1 MRRLLHRSPS
11 YLPNF
16 STSKFK
22 WQKGDT
28 IHNFQVLSSSHHP
41 DFDCNLHHLE
51 HTTTKSQF
59 YHLERNDP
67 NNCFAPIVQTL
78 TYNDK
83 GAPHILEHLACCGS
97 DKFPVRDPFFNMLK
111 RSLSTY
117 MNAWTGEDFTCYPF
131 SSANAKDYGNLLRVY
146 LDMVFR
152 PKLNYLDFRQEG
164 WRYELEGQLLKY
176 KGVVLNEMLG
186 AYQSPD
192 RKLAF

>member
-1 MRRLLHRSPS
+1 MRRLLSPRA
-11 YLPNF
+11 F

-22 WQKGDT
+22 WLPGDS
-28 IHNFQVLSSSHHP
+28 HFNFEVISSQHHP
-41 DFDCNLHHLE
+41 DFDCHLHHLL
-51 HTTTKSQF
+51 HRPTNAHL
-59 YHLERNDP
+59 YHVERADH

-97 DKFPVRDPFFNMLK
+97 DKFPVRDPFFNMLR

-131 SSANAKDYGNLLRVY
+131 SSANSKDYGNLLRVY

-152 PKLNYLDFRQEG
+152 PKLAYLDFR
-164 WRYELEGQLLKY
+164 
-176 KGVVLNEMLG
+176 
-186 AYQSPD
+186 
-192 RKLAF
+192 